1 MNPPIRVG
9 VSPCLL
15 GKNVRYA
22 GDHARDRFVSDVIAD
37 AFEWVETCPEVGI
50 GLGVPRPTI
59 QLERFPNG
67 LRLTMPCT
75 GTDLT
80 DRMKEYCRTRAK
92 ALVLQGLAGYIFKS
106 RSPSCGTREV
116 KVYSRRGGF
125 RRVGRG
131 FFAAEIMGRFPL
143 LPVIT
148 EEELHDPLRRL
159 GWITR
164 VFAMA
169 PLGDLWRR
177 RWTRDALAAFHESYA
192 LTLRAH
198 SPAAER
204 RLRALSANAASR
216 RELRAAYEAG
226 FHKTLAQP
234 TSRGKQ
240 ARILRGVRS
249 I

>member
-1 MNPPIRVG
+1 
-9 VSPCLL
+9 
-15 GKNVRYA
+15 
-22 GDHARDRFVSDVIAD
+22 
-37 AFEWVETCPEVGI
+37 
-50 GLGVPRPTI
+50 
-59 QLERFPNG
+59 
-67 LRLTMPCT
+67 MPCT

-80 DRMKEYCRTRAK
+80 DRMKEYCQTRAK

-177 RWTRDALAAFHESYA
+177 RWMRDALAAFHESYA

-204 RLRALSANAASR
+204 RLRALSAKAASR

-240 ARILRGVRS
+240 ARILRAVLSRLRPALAAPAHRAIESMIGLYQTGQIPLVEVVSVLRHYAAETRDDFLTGS
-249 I
+249 DYLFPDPREWRLRAETGL